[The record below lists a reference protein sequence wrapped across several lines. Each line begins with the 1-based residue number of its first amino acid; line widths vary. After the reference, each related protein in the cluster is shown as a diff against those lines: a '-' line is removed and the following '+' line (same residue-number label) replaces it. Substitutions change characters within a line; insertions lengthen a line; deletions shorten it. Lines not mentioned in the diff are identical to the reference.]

1 MTDLKAAVM
10 PLRKAAWLAFA
21 AMMVQDLLATIMVV
35 FESQGGSAHTW
46 PTVLADALVAGVFD
60 VGGWIAGIICLSLSV
75 ESIIS
80 QGWRTRRSLT
90 LIGAVS
96 AANLCGT
103 LAGVIAAF
111 VITQHP
117 H

>member
-1 MTDLKAAVM
+1 MTLKASVM
-10 PLRKAAWLAFA
+10 PLRTAAWLAFA

-35 FESQGGSAHTW
+35 FEAEGGSAHTW
-46 PTVLADALVAGVFD
+46 STVIADALIAGFFD

-96 AANLCGT
+96 AANLLGT
-103 LAGVIAAF
+103 LSGVVAAF
-111 VITQHP
+111 VITR
-117 H
+117 

>member
-1 MTDLKAAVM
+1 VTLKAEVM

-35 FESQGGSAHTW
+35 FESQGGSAHSW
-46 PTVLADALVAGVFD
+46 STVVGDAFIAGMFD

-96 AANLCGT
+96 LANLMGT
-103 LAGVIAAF
+103 LAGVVAAF
-111 VITQHP
+111 IITQHP